1 MFVEKMTTAVLRTD
15 VFVSSYV
22 KDENKNDLLILA
34 KIKVF
39 AVNDC

>member
-1 MFVEKMTTAVLRTD
+1 MFIEKMTTAVLRTD

-22 KDENKNDLLILA
+22 KDENDLLILA